1 MITVGD
7 LLRRF
12 NCLTVAACTYL
23 AVFCMVIKEA
33 IFEPTFENY
42 FGLVESES
50 AQVAMIEGYTMIA
63 TSVFIALVPDS
74 KKNYNKLTFVGALVF
89 CVAIFVEGPIT
100 LIEPARKEGVYW
112 AASGVALIG
121 IGEAFVMLH
130 SMTALEESLSGVY
143 PASKIGEVSNAM
155 GSLISGA
162 NGAGNCSG
170 IIIGA
175 LIFSLYS
182 SHFCLELPSE
192 GFQHGLNAKDK
203 CNIDAMWA
211 ANFEHFRTSRRFD
224 VSSLTPEEIPDRCF
238 MACVSRQV
246 SSKIFVPTDSR
257 GW

>member
-1 MITVGD
+1 MVTVGD
-7 LLRRF
+7 LLQRF
-12 NCLTVAACTYL
+12 NCFTVAACTYL

-42 FGLVESES
+42 FGLVDTET

-63 TSVFIALVPDS
+63 TSILIALVPDS
-74 KKNYNKLTFVGALVF
+74 KKNYNKLTLVGALIF
-89 CVAIFVEGPIT
+89 CLAIFVEGPIT

-121 IGEAFVMLH
+121 IGEAFIMLH

-170 IIIGA
+170 IVLGA
-175 LIFSLYS
+175 LFFTLYS
-182 SHFCLELPSE
+182 THFCLELPSE
-192 GFQHGLNAKDK
+192 GFQNTLKDK
-203 CNIDAMWA
+203 CDIDAMWA
-211 ANFEHFRTSRRFD
+211 ANTQHF
-224 VSSLTPEEIPDRCF
+224 
-238 MACVSRQV
+238 
-246 SSKIFVPTDSR
+246 
-257 GW
+257 